1 LEEQEKLANTGQLEM
16 LKQFEEE
23 KMKLKQLRKEDNI
36 RRKKEEE
43 EHMKRA
49 EEAKVAADIAMKRLE
64 EREKQLKLWEEE
76 MIKKAQD
83 EAARISNEAKTR
95 ESDAKELE
103 KQIIGDATKE
113 AAERAAQFF
122 DLREAE
128 FKKKEQELMAKM
140 EQNSLT
146 IEKEKLAHQSQL
158 QEQQQLMFQK
168 LQDQINRME
177 ERDQEL

>member
-1 LEEQEKLANTGQLEM
+1 
-16 LKQFEEE
+16 
-23 KMKLKQLRKEDNI
+23 
-36 RRKKEEE
+36 
-43 EHMKRA
+43 
-49 EEAKVAADIAMKRLE
+49 MKRLE

-146 IEKEKLAHQSQL
+146 IEKEKLL
-158 QEQQQLMFQK
+158 
-168 LQDQINRME
+168 
-177 ERDQEL
+177 